1 MSLARNPNMPYAV
14 AGRQTQPFERMHVHS
29 NVRVPA
35 AEASVD
41 YDGRMSYSA
50 PNSVRRRREYAGMPM
65 RAAAALVV
73 IAVFILSIFYLS
85 AVSNRSAVYKN
96 RQQIVNDMQ
105 SLQKEI
111 TELQVEVA
119 RARDSSTICYQAAQ
133 RLGMVS
139 SQGVKPIEI
148 YAPNTR
154 PANADSSLSA
164 GSVAAW
170 R

>member
-50 PNSVRRRREYAGMPM
+50 PNSVRRRREYAGVPM

-96 RQQIVNDMQ
+96 RQQIVNDAEPA
-105 SLQKEI
+105 KGNYGI
-111 TELQVEVA
+111 AGGGGAGA
-119 RARDSSTICYQAAQ
+119 RFIHHLLSGGAAAGHGIQ
-133 RLGMVS
+133 PGR
-139 SQGVKPIEI
+139 K
-148 YAPNTR
+148 
-154 PANADSSLSA
+154 AD
-164 GSVAAW
+164 
-170 R
+170 

>member
-50 PNSVRRRREYAGMPM
+50 PNSVRRRREYAGVPM

-111 TELQVEVA
+111 TELQV
-119 RARDSSTICYQAAQ
+119 ARDSSTICYQAAQ

>member
-50 PNSVRRRREYAGMPM
+50 PNSVRRRREYAGVPM

-73 IAVFILSIFYLS
+73 I
-85 AVSNRSAVYKN
+85 AVYKN

>member
-1 MSLARNPNMPYAV
+1 M
-14 AGRQTQPFERMHVHS
+14 
-29 NVRVPA
+29 
-35 AEASVD
+35 
-41 YDGRMSYSA
+41 
-50 PNSVRRRREYAGMPM
+50 
-65 RAAAALVV
+65 
-73 IAVFILSIFYLS
+73 
-85 AVSNRSAVYKN
+85 SNRSAVYKN

>member
-1 MSLARNPNMPYAV
+1 MSLARNPNMTYAA

-29 NVRVPA
+29 NVHVPA

-50 PNSVRRRREYAGMPM
+50 PNSVRRRREYAGVPM
-65 RAAAALVV
+65 LAAVVVLAFTLFIVGGFYGAAV
-73 IAVFILSIFYLS
+73 A
-85 AVSNRSAVYKN
+85 NRSAAYKQ
-96 RQQIVNDMQ
+96 RQAIIDDMQ

-111 TELQVEVA
+111 MDLQVKVA
-119 RARDSSTICYQAAQ
+119 QACQSSTICYQAAQ

-154 PANADSSLSA
+154 PAYADSSLSA

>member
-50 PNSVRRRREYAGMPM
+50 PNSVRRRREYAGVPM

-85 AVSNRSAVYKN
+85 AVSNRSAVYRACKRKLRN
-96 RQQIVNDMQ
+96 CRWRWRGRAIHPP
-105 SLQKEI
+105 SAI
-111 TELQVEVA
+111 RRRSGWAWYPA
-119 RARDSSTICYQAAQ
+119 RA
-133 RLGMVS
+133 
-139 SQGVKPIEI
+139 
-148 YAPNTR
+148 
-154 PANADSSLSA
+154 
-164 GSVAAW
+164 
-170 R
+170 

>member
-50 PNSVRRRREYAGMPM
+50 PNSVRCRREYAGVPM

-73 IAVFILSIFYLS
+73 IAGFMLSIFYLS
-85 AVSNRSAVYKN
+85 AVSNRSAVY
-96 RQQIVNDMQ
+96 
-105 SLQKEI
+105 
-111 TELQVEVA
+111 
-119 RARDSSTICYQAAQ
+119 
-133 RLGMVS
+133 
-139 SQGVKPIEI
+139 
-148 YAPNTR
+148 
-154 PANADSSLSA
+154 
-164 GSVAAW
+164 
-170 R
+170 

>member
-1 MSLARNPNMPYAV
+1 MGAW
-14 AGRQTQPFERMHVHS
+14 
-29 NVRVPA
+29 
-35 AEASVD
+35 
-41 YDGRMSYSA
+41 SYSA
-50 PNSVRRRREYAGMPM
+50 PNSVRRRREYAGVPM

-119 RARDSSTICYQAAQ
+119 RGARFIHHLLSGGAAAGHGIQ
-133 RLGMVS
+133 PGR
-139 SQGVKPIEI
+139 K
-148 YAPNTR
+148 
-154 PANADSSLSA
+154 AD
-164 GSVAAW
+164 
-170 R
+170 